1 MMFSKSKNSSSY
13 EQFLDLAANFK
24 FKTIFLI
31 IAAFLKNCIRSFF
44 SVIDFL
50 INDYN
55 YRDYFL
61 SNQLLSCRMKELSII
76 KSEI

>member
-1 MMFSKSKNSSSY
+1 MMFSKSRNSSSY
-13 EQFLDLAANFK
+13 EQFLDLLAANFK

-31 IAAFLKNCIRSFF
+31 IAAFLKNCIRSSF

-61 SNQLLSCRMKELSII
+61 NNQLLSCRMKELSI

>member
-1 MMFSKSKNSSSY
+1 MFSKSKNSSSY

-24 FKTIFLI
+24 FNTILI
-31 IAAFLKNCIRSFF
+31 IAAFLKNCIRSSF

>member
-1 MMFSKSKNSSSY
+1 MMFSKSRNSSSY
-13 EQFLDLAANFK
+13 EQFLDLLAANFK

-31 IAAFLKNCIRSFF
+31 IAAFLKNCIRSF